1 MDNLSSEDVILNAIK
16 ELKISYNHTV
26 LLQPT
31 STLRTS
37 KDIDNA
43 IELLFQK
50 KAKSVISINLLK
62 ENVMFKGKNHGNLS
76 LVEIGKANK
85 NKSNLYYDINGAIYF
100 FCNNFFLNQKNYI
113 L

>member
-16 ELKISYNHTV
+16 EFKFKYNHTV

-31 STLRTS
+31 SPLRTS

-50 KAKSVISINLLK
+50 KAKSVIPVNLLK
-62 ENVMFKGKNHGNLS
+62 ENAMFKGKNDGNLS
-76 LVEIGKANK
+76 ETVAV
-85 NKSNLYYDINGAIYF
+85 S
-100 FCNNFFLNQKNYI
+100 
-113 L
+113 